1 MRPIVQ
7 VLPDSP
13 NLRAHPR
20 RRVCW
25 IAQQDSPA
33 AEELF
38 TLAAHPRR
46 DWTLGDWEAVLK
58 GLDKCKTPVAEWLRE
73 REELCLK

>member
-1 MRPIVQ
+1 MYKVTPAV
-7 VLPDSP
+7 PDSP

-25 IAQQDSPA
+25 IARQDSQA

-46 DWTLGDWEAVLK
+46 DWTPADWEVLLK
-58 GLDKCKTPVAEWLRE
+58 ELDKCKTLVAEWLRE
-73 REELCLK
+73 RGEPCTK